1 MKYDWRKVWL
11 YKRDIFQEEE
21 EFHLLID
28 LFYWTI
34 EEKMFS
40 LGFRNQNIYKINIL
54 PRRSYTE
61 NFYIKIHRMQTNS
74 EYFQQFNSVE

>member
-21 EFHLLID
+21 VLHLLID

-54 PRRSYTE
+54 PRRSYAE
-61 NFYIKIHRMQTNS
+61 NFYIKIHRIQTNS
-74 EYFQQFNSVE
+74 E